1 MYPAAFEY
9 CKANSVSE
17 EISLIQQLGEDTK
30 VLCGNHSLIRI
41 MKLHLV
47 SPETLIDI
55 GGLDELKKI
64 MGNGDHLVVGAGVT
78 HWMLESS

>member
-17 EISLIQQLGEDTK
+17 AISLIQQLGEDTK
-30 VLCGNHSLIRI
+30 VLCGKHSLIRT

-55 GGLDELKKI
+55 GGLDELKNI
-64 MGNGDHLVVGAGVT
+64 MDSGDHLVVGAGVT

>member
-9 CKANSVSE
+9 RKANSVSE
-17 EISLIQQLGEDTK
+17 VNSLIQQLGEDTN
-30 VLCGNHSLIRI
+30 VLCGKHSLIRT

-55 GGLDELKKI
+55 GGLDELKNI
-64 MGNGDHLVVGAGVT
+64 MDN
-78 HWMLESS
+78 

>member
-1 MYPAAFEY
+1 MFPAAFEY

-17 EISLIQQLGEDTK
+17 VISLNQQLGEDTK
-30 VLCGNHSLIRI
+30 VLCGKHSLIRT

-47 SPETLIDI
+47 PPGTLIDI
-55 GGLDELKKI
+55 GGLDELKNI
-64 MGNGDHLVVGAGVT
+64 MDNGDHLVVGAGVT